1 MTASSP
7 AGDSR
12 PTDAAQQ
19 TYVLG
24 VDGGGTKTAALVA
37 SIDENGRTNT
47 VGRAISKSSN
57 QVALGFDAAMAN
69 LTKAI
74 EQACANC
81 AISPDQLA
89 AGTFALAGSGTD
101 AVKRKILDF
110 INTHWQLPSC
120 EIVHDGL
127 AVVAAGTPEGWG
139 IGLIVGTGAVA
150 YGINQA
156 GEVGVVG
163 GWGYWF
169 GDEGS
174 AYWLGQSAL
183 RAVAQAEDGRGSPTT
198 LSAKILA
205 RLNVSNAREILA
217 ELSTHGDVRQEI
229 AGMADLVCDAAKEQD
244 KVAERILDHA
254 ADHWAQYI
262 ECLAGRLAFGDSP
275 PIALAGGVLG
285 GSEIARTKLNH
296 ALAARQIRPSSCQF
310 VDEPAVGC
318 LKLASQL
325 LDDSKP

>member
-37 SIDENGRTNT
+37 SIDENGRTT
-47 VGRAISKSSN
+47 TIGRAISKSSN

-69 LTKAI
+69 LTEVI
-74 EQACANC
+74 EQACASC
-81 AISPDQLA
+81 AISPDQFA
-89 AGTFALAGSGTD
+89 AGTFALAGSGTES
-101 AVKRKILDF
+101 AKRKILDF
-110 INTHWQLPSC
+110 INARWQLPVC
-120 EIVHDGL
+120 EIVHDGQ

-156 GEVGVVG
+156 GEIGVVG

-183 RAVAQAEDGRGSPTT
+183 RAVAQAEDGRGRQTT
-198 LSAKILA
+198 LSAKVLD
-205 RLNVSNAREILA
+205 RLNVGNEREVLA
-217 ELSTHGDVRQEI
+217 ELSTRGDVRQAI
-229 AGMADLVCDAAKEQD
+229 AGIANLVCDAAHEQD
-244 KVAERILDHA
+244 KVAEGILDNA
-254 ADHWAQYI
+254 ADHWSQHI
-262 ECLAGRLAFGDSP
+262 ECLASRLGFGDSP

-296 ALAARQIRPSSCQF
+296 VLAARQIRPSSCQF
-310 VDEPAVGC
+310 VDDPVVGC

-325 LDDSKP
+325 LGNSKP

>member
-19 TYVLG
+19 TFVLG

-37 SIDENGRTNT
+37 SIDENGRSTT
-47 VGRAISKSSN
+47 IGRAISKSSN

-69 LTKAI
+69 LAEAI
-74 EQACANC
+74 EQACASC
-81 AISPDQLA
+81 AVSPDQLA
-89 AGTFALAGSGTD
+89 AGTFALAGSGTES
-101 AVKRKILDF
+101 AKRKILDF
-110 INTHWQLPSC
+110 INACWQLPSC
-120 EIVHDGL
+120 KIVHDGQ

-150 YGINQA
+150 YGLNQA
-156 GEVGVVG
+156 GEVGIVG

-183 RAVAQAEDGRGSPTT
+183 RAIAQAEDGRGSQTT
-198 LSAKILA
+198 LSAKILD
-205 RLNVSNAREILA
+205 RLNVANEREILA
-217 ELSTHGDVRQEI
+217 ELFTRGDVRQAI
-229 AGMADLVCDAAKEQD
+229 AGIADLVCDAAEEQD
-244 KVAERILDHA
+244 KVAEGILAHA
-254 ADHWAQYI
+254 ANHWAQHI
-262 ECLAGRLAFGDSP
+262 ECLTGRLAFGDSP

-296 ALAARQIRPSSCQF
+296 ELAARQIRPSSCQF
-310 VDEPAVGC
+310 VNEPATGC
-318 LKLASQL
+318 VKLACRL
-325 LDDSKP
+325 LDNAKS